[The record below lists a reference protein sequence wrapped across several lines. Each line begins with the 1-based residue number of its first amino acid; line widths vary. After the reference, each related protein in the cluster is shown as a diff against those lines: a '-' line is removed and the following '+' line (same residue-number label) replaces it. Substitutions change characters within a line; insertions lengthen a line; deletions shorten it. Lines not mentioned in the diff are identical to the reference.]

1 MKHAIN
7 IFSVFLLLIYF
18 EFLPARF
25 ITKTNTSLN
34 IEFYSKIKDP
44 AYSHFLRVRP
54 VAQNALV
61 FIQDSNSA
69 WINANAVWTQ
79 MPGFAQNLKIK
90 PLFSGETFLLRFDI
104 LDTKTGKIYQTPTK
118 KIWGLLLPD
127 NLLSRL
133 VTSIPLD

>member
-1 MKHAIN
+1 MKYAIN

-25 ITKTNTSLN
+25 VTKTNTPLN
-34 IEFYSKIKDP
+34 IEFYYKIKDP
-44 AYSHFLRVRP
+44 NYFHFLKVRP
-54 VAQNALV
+54 VAQNALI
-61 FIQDSNSA
+61 FILDSNST
-69 WINANAVWTQ
+69 WINSNSLWTQ
-79 MPGFAQNLKIK
+79 MPTIAQNLKIK

-127 NLLSRL
+127 KLLSRL